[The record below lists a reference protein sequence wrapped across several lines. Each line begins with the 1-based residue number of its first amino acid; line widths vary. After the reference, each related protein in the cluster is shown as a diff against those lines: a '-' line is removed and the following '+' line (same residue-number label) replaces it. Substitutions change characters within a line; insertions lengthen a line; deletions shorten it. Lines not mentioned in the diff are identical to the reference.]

1 MKYDLLLKCE
11 IRKKFHLFQ
20 QVPFSYGITPAT
32 FNMNYLRSST
42 HYMWSTTDVLGK
54 GATGSVYKGVHTKT
68 GEAVAVKTFNH
79 TSHLR
84 PLEVQMREFEVMK
97 KCDHENIVKMLAI
110 EEEVESQ
117 KKIIVMELCDAGSL
131 FTILDDPEN
140 TNGLEEEEFHRV
152 LKDLSAGMKYLRD
165 NSIIHRD
172 LKPGNIMKFISVDGR
187 SIYKLTDFGAAREL
201 EDDQQFM
208 SLYGTEEYLHPDMY
222 ERAVLRHPAN
232 KPFRATVDLW
242 SIGVTLYHVAT
253 GSLPFRPYGGR
264 KNRETMHYIITTKAS
279 GVISGV
285 QHSEKGPIEW
295 SKELPKTCLLN
306 QGLRDLVT
314 VLLAGIL
321 ECNADRMWTFDQF
334 FECAT
339 DIITRRVFHVF
350 YMNEG
355 KEICLYMQPNK
366 ILQDLKE
373 QITLQTNVPCAN
385 QLLLFDKSLLTTLVH
400 PSAEISTYPST
411 SHTQPIILVHTEN
424 TDVKDLTRLSALS
437 ACFPNFPLTI
447 NLSDDAALAKTC
459 CSVAHA
465 VKRIVVKLVRS
476 QEHLLRIPEILLS
489 LAVDNVNKLCSN
501 CDVLK
506 QKAEDIYH
514 MCDQLERNFTLVSEF
529 LSFWSN
535 KHDIENE
542 LQKLSLLVSEKKQ
555 LKEQVKQKVV
565 PLYSAIHVLKQ
576 KLLVSMH
583 LQTEWDQAFAECT
596 DLVGC
601 IETADTYVKTIRG
614 SWQSFVRD
622 KNSRA
627 LSNPG
632 ETFHN
637 LEKAKIQHTSKKLE
651 SLLKDK
657 CSKSC
662 IQASNKLDE
671 WYSGMQATM
680 VQNQCLK
687 EDLMLASA
695 LLNNY
700 STTLKEAECQAY
712 ALSKQIISS
721 LKSSKPE
728 PDLKQ
733 PSYASVLCNESSP
746 VRNGIASPQKL
757 KSLSNKDSLVLLQKL
772 KAEHSSLQ
780 EIAQESNIY
789 IERISE
795 LLNNMKIECRQ
806 TRKSSTEA

>member
-1 MKYDLLLKCE
+1 
-11 IRKKFHLFQ
+11 
-20 QVPFSYGITPAT
+20 
-32 FNMNYLRSST
+32 MNYLRNSV
-42 HYMWSTTDVLGK
+42 HYTWSTTDVLGK
-54 GATGSVYKGVHTKT
+54 GATGSVYRGVHKKT

-97 KCDHENIVKMLAI
+97 KCAHENIVKMLAI
-110 EEEVESQ
+110 EEEIESQ
-117 KKIIVMELCDAGSL
+117 KKVIVMELCDAGSL

-140 TNGLEEEEFHRV
+140 SYGLEEEEFMRV
-152 LKDLSAGMKYLRD
+152 LKDLAAGMKYLRD

-321 ECNADRMWTFDQF
+321 ECNAERMWTFEQF
-334 FECAT
+334 FDCAT
-339 DIITRRVFHVF
+339 DIITRKVFHVF

-366 ILQDLKE
+366 TLQDLKE

-385 QLLLFDKSLLTTLVH
+385 QLLLFNKALITSHVH
-400 PSAEISTYPST
+400 PSAEISTYPTT
-411 SHTQPIILVHTEN
+411 SHTNPIILVHTEN

-447 NLSDDAALAKTC
+447 NLSDDAVLAKTC

-465 VKRIVVKLVRS
+465 VKRIIVKLVRS
-476 QEHLLRIPEILLS
+476 RDHLLKIPEILLS
-489 LAVDNVNKLCSN
+489 LAVENITKLCTN
-501 CDVLK
+501 CDILK
-506 QKAEDIYH
+506 QKADDIYH

-529 LSFWSN
+529 LSFWP
-535 KHDIENE
+535 KGDCDNE
-542 LQKLSLLVSEKKQ
+542 FQKLSLLVSEKKQ

-565 PLYSAIHVLKQ
+565 PLYSAIHILKQ
-576 KLLVSMH
+576 KVLVSMH
-583 LQTEWDQAFAECT
+583 LQTEWEQAVSECT

-601 IETADTYVKTIRG
+601 VETADTYVKTIRG

-627 LSNPG
+627 LSNHD
-632 ETFHN
+632 EKFHN
-637 LEKAKIQHTSKKLE
+637 LEKVKIQYTSKKLE
-651 SLLKDK
+651 SLLQDR

-680 VQNQCLK
+680 VQSQCLK
-687 EDLMLASA
+687 EDLTIATSLLKSYSSA
-695 LLNNY
+695 LQ
-700 STTLKEAECQAY
+700 EVECQAFEIG
-712 ALSKQIISS
+712 KQIISI
-721 LKSSKPE
+721 LKSVEGPE
-728 PDLKQ
+728 PSIKPQ
-733 PSYASVLCNESSP
+733 SFSSAPVLEP
-746 VRNGIASPQKL
+746 ELPKVQNGRVPQKL
-757 KSLSNKDSLVLLQKL
+757 KCSSDSSVLYLLQSL
-772 KAEHSSLQ
+772 KQEHSSLK
-780 EIAQESNIY
+780 ETAEENNAL
-789 IERISE
+789 IEKISE
-795 LLNNMKIECRQ
+795 VLSCMKKECRQ
-806 TRKSSTEA
+806 NNNHQRSSLKS